1 MVLLY
6 YGLPWLST
14 VKLRKVVVKNMY
26 EIFEQLMNKHGLNLS
41 AVSKATGIPLST
53 LTDWRSGRYTPKAD
67 KRKKIAD
74 FFGVTLEYL
83 DGDVQSN
90 VHEPVYYLNPET
102 ALKAQEMYEDPE
114 MRALFDM
121 KRNMDPKRFSAHV
134 KMMQELYQLE
144 HPELSDDTGA

>member
-1 MVLLY
+1 M
-6 YGLPWLST
+6 W
-14 VKLRKVVVKNMY
+14 
-26 EIFEQLMNKHGLNLS
+26 EIFQALLDKNNLRIS
-41 AVSKATGIPLST
+41 DVQRATGIPYST
-53 LTDWRSGRYTPKAD
+53 FTDWKAGRYTPKVD

>member
-1 MVLLY
+1 MWDIFQALLD
-6 YGLPWLST
+6 
-14 VKLRKVVVKNMY
+14 KNNLRISDV
-26 EIFEQLMNKHGLNLS
+26 QR
-41 AVSKATGIPLST
+41 ATGIPYST
-53 LTDWRSGRYTPKAD
+53 FTDWKAGRYTPKVD

-83 DGDVQSN
+83 DGDVQTN

>member
-1 MVLLY
+1 MWDIFQALLD
-6 YGLPWLST
+6 
-14 VKLRKVVVKNMY
+14 KNNLRISDV
-26 EIFEQLMNKHGLNLS
+26 QR
-41 AVSKATGIPLST
+41 ATGIPYST
-53 LTDWRSGRYTPKAD
+53 FTDWKAGRYTPKVD

>member
-1 MVLLY
+1 M
-6 YGLPWLST
+6 W
-14 VKLRKVVVKNMY
+14 
-26 EIFEQLMNKHGLNLS
+26 EIFQALLDKNNLRIS
-41 AVSKATGIPLST
+41 DVQRATGIPYST
-53 LTDWRSGRYTPKAD
+53 FTDWKAGRYTPKVD

-114 MRALFDM
+114 MRALYDM

>member
-1 MVLLY
+1 MWDIFQALLD
-6 YGLPWLST
+6 
-14 VKLRKVVVKNMY
+14 KNNLRISDV
-26 EIFEQLMNKHGLNLS
+26 QR
-41 AVSKATGIPLST
+41 ATGIPYST
-53 LTDWRSGRYTPKAD
+53 FTDWKAGRYTPKVD

-121 KRNMDPKRFSAHV
+121 KRNMDPKRFSAHI

>member
-14 VKLRKVVVKNMY
+14 GKLRKVVVKNMY

-67 KRKKIAD
+67 KRKKIAE
-74 FFGVTLEYL
+74 FFGVSLTYL
-83 DGDVQSN
+83 DTGVHPN
-90 VHEPVYYLNPET
+90 VHDEDYYINPE
-102 ALKAQEMYEDPE
+102 AAQIAQEIFDNPDLH
-114 MRALFDM
+114 ALFDAA
-121 KRNMDPKRFSAHV
+121 RDVP
-134 KMMQELYQLE
+134 
-144 HPELSDDTGA
+144 PESLRLTAEMLKQFKKTNEDS

>member
-1 MVLLY
+1 MWDIFQALLD
-6 YGLPWLST
+6 
-14 VKLRKVVVKNMY
+14 KNNLRISDV
-26 EIFEQLMNKHGLNLS
+26 QR
-41 AVSKATGIPLST
+41 ATGIPYST
-53 LTDWRSGRYTPKAD
+53 FTDWKAGRYTPKVD

-90 VHEPVYYLNPET
+90 VHESVYYLNPET
-102 ALKAQEMYEDPE
+102 AMKAQEMYEDPE

>member
-1 MVLLY
+1 MWEKVQELLNKN
-6 YGLPWLST
+6 GLRISDLA
-14 VKLRKVVVKNMY
+14 K
-26 EIFEQLMNKHGLNLS
+26 G
-41 AVSKATGIPLST
+41 TGIAYSVF
-53 LTDWRSGRYTPKAD
+53 TDWKAGRYTPKME

-102 ALKAQEMYEDPE
+102 AMKAQEMYEDPE

>member
-1 MVLLY
+1 MWDIFQALLD
-6 YGLPWLST
+6 
-14 VKLRKVVVKNMY
+14 KNNLRISDV
-26 EIFEQLMNKHGLNLS
+26 QR
-41 AVSKATGIPLST
+41 ATGIPYST
-53 LTDWRSGRYTPKAD
+53 FTDWKAGRYTPKVD

-114 MRALFDM
+114 MRALYDM